1 MHARAPSACLCLAPV
16 SPVSWAVRHA
26 VFHVARLQSKVRRFS
41 PAVGDRLSGSSER
54 AACGQD
60 ACLHQHMLSATLLC
74 HSLVLP
80 SHQPLRQARP
90 RQQQPPLMGG
100 GTKQPRPT
108 EPFDPA
114 AHPPAVNSLPAEAV
128 LPRLVVFDLDNT
140 LWTPELYTLRSFS
153 GYADASPPNPVAGK
167 DVWLLDGAAAALH
180 ELAFHER
187 WRDTK
192 VAAASRT
199 NKPRWAR
206 ALLQEFGVPGCTEAA
221 PRKLADLIP
230 FQEIYT
236 GACAPLR
243 LTSPSPQDP
252 RSARHDAPPCARTQ
266 ATRWRTS
273 HP

>member
-1 MHARAPSACLCLAPV
+1 
-16 SPVSWAVRHA
+16 
-26 VFHVARLQSKVRRFS
+26 
-41 PAVGDRLSGSSER
+41 
-54 AACGQD
+54 
-60 ACLHQHMLSATLLC
+60 
-74 HSLVLP
+74 
-80 SHQPLRQARP
+80 
-90 RQQQPPLMGG
+90 MGG

-206 ALLQEFGVPGCTEAA
+206 ALLQEFGVPGCTEACGLDSVPRDLHRRVCTSA
-221 PRKLADLIP
+221 PHLTVAARPAQRP
-230 FQEIYT
+230 PR
-236 GACAPLR
+236 CAAVCTHAGNEVAHFTPLTAT
-243 LTSPSPQDP
+243 LTPNPY
-252 RSARHDAPPCARTQ
+252 Q

-273 HP
+273 RRCGTPRASRTMRCSSSTTRPTASTATASR

>member
-1 MHARAPSACLCLAPV
+1 
-16 SPVSWAVRHA
+16 
-26 VFHVARLQSKVRRFS
+26 
-41 PAVGDRLSGSSER
+41 
-54 AACGQD
+54 
-60 ACLHQHMLSATLLC
+60 MLSATLLC

-100 GTKQPRPT
+100 GIKQPRPT
-108 EPFDPA
+108 QPFDPA
-114 AHPPAVNSLPAEAV
+114 AHPPAVDSLPVEAV

-206 ALLQEFGVPGCTEAA
+206 ALLQEFGVPGCDE
-221 PRKLADLIP
+221 RKLADLIP

-236 GACAPLR
+236 GARAPLR
-243 LTSPSPQDP
+243 LTSPSP
-252 RSARHDAPPCARTQ
+252 
-266 ATRWRTS
+266 
-273 HP
+273 

>member
-1 MHARAPSACLCLAPV
+1 
-16 SPVSWAVRHA
+16 
-26 VFHVARLQSKVRRFS
+26 
-41 PAVGDRLSGSSER
+41 
-54 AACGQD
+54 
-60 ACLHQHMLSATLLC
+60 MLSATLLC

-80 SHQPLRQARP
+80 SHQLRQARP

-100 GTKQPRPT
+100 GIKQPRPS

-114 AHPPAVNSLPAEAV
+114 AHPPAVDSLPAEAV

-206 ALLQEFGVPGCTEAA
+206 ALLQEFGVPGCTE
-221 PRKLADLIP
+221 RKLADLIP

-236 GACAPLR
+236 GARAPLR
-243 LTSPSPQDP
+243 LTSPSP
-252 RSARHDAPPCARTQ
+252 
-266 ATRWRTS
+266 
-273 HP
+273 